1 MALAAKLLRAGRA
14 TRQAWL
20 QAAALSSTAATSE
33 GAGSSRLSLLDAPP
47 SNHNLPPY
55 HSNLK
60 WDRVQ
65 RAEEEA
71 LEGGGPDRVAK
82 QHAKGK
88 LTARERLSLLLDPDS
103 FREAGALVTHRC
115 YDFGMDRQHPYGDG
129 VVTGSGTIFGRPV
142 YAFRQAFLW
151 FGQDCTVSGGSLSE
165 THALKICRLM
175 DRAVAA
181 GAPVIGLND
190 SGGARIQEGVLSLAG
205 YAEVFQRNVDASG
218 VVPQISLIMGPCA
231 GGAVYSPALT
241 DFTFMVRHTSYMF
254 VTGPDVVKSVT
265 MEEVTQEQLGGAS
278 THTTKSGVAH
288 GAFDNELEALAAMR
302 LLFSYLPLSAREK
315 PPQARG
321 AGFVLHLRVICRDP
335 VDRDCVDLDYIIPD
349 SELEPYDMHDVVR
362 QLVDD
367 GVLFEIAPDYAKAS
381 LGGVAVAGLVSSRR
395 SACFRARVSALDAN
409 TYNSS
414 RASEPAWPRWGPLHS
429 RVPIALLQ
437 NMITGFARLGG
448 DTVGVVANQPT
459 VLAGCI
465 NIDASVKAA
474 RFVRFCDAFNI
485 PLLTLVDVPGCMPG
499 TAQENGGKLL
509 YAYAEA
515 SVPKASGLPGL
526 VLVHCRASASL
537 RSCFNHMHCCLLND
551 AGLLPA
557 RQLQITVI
565 TRKAYG
571 GAYDASKY
579 GYIDDVI
586 LPRHTRA
593 RVINELRLLRDKQ
606 VWSDLCVC
614 WDLEVPQPVR
624 KHGNSPL

>member
-55 HSNLK
+55 HGNLK

-142 YAFRQAFLW
+142 YAFS
-151 FGQDCTVSGGSLSE
+151 QDCTVSGGSLSE

-315 PPQARG
+315 PPQ
-321 AGFVLHLRVICRDP
+321 VICRDP

-367 GVLFEIAPDYAKAS
+367 GVLFEIAPDYAK
-381 LGGVAVAGLVSSRR
+381 
-395 SACFRARVSALDAN
+395 
-409 TYNSS
+409 
-414 RASEPAWPRWGPLHS
+414 
-429 RVPIALLQ
+429 

-499 TAQENGGKLL
+499 TAQEYGGIIRNGGKLL

-515 SVPKASGLPGL
+515 SVPK
-526 VLVHCRASASL
+526 
-537 RSCFNHMHCCLLND
+537 
-551 AGLLPA
+551 
-557 RQLQITVI
+557 ITVI

-571 GAYDASKY
+571 GAYDVMSSKH
-579 GYIDDVI
+579 
-586 LPRHTRA
+586 LRA
-593 RVINELRLLRDKQ
+593 DTN
-606 VWSDLCVC
+606 LC
-614 WDLEVPQPVR
+614 WPTGEVAVMGAR
-624 KHGNSPL
+624 GAVEVLFRCT